1 MWFCQTRRDVVFS
14 DPSLGFHCFPL
25 TRQVSSSS
33 CRPSSPRLSSEH
45 PAIALTLIPA
55 LHQTVEPAFRTS
67 VLCTT
72 SVKDSGWG
80 IFLGLFFQ
88 EVISK
93 PRLSCRV
100 SCFKSKLPSSSFTPR
115 PRHPWPPALWGPQ
128 RLHGHLAWIP
138 SIPPVRRTIGP
149 GANQTPGPQERGEH
163 RPHVE
168 WPGFV

>member
-1 MWFCQTRRDVVFS
+1 MWFCQTRRDGVFS

-33 CRPSSPRLSSEH
+33 SRPSSPRLSSEH

-115 PRHPWPPALWGPQ
+115 PSIRGPLPSGAPSVCMVTSLGFPPFHQSGGPED
-128 RLHGHLAWIP
+128 RCKP
-138 SIPPVRRTIGP
+138 NP
-149 GANQTPGPQERGEH
+149 GTRER
-163 RPHVE
+163 
-168 WPGFV
+168 